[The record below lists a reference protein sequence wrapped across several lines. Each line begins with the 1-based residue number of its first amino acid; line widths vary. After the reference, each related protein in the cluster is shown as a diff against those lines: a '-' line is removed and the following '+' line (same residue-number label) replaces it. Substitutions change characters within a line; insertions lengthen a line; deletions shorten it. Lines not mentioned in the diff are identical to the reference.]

1 MCLFNFFLVSIL
13 VKIYENANEFNMKPI
28 KTGNIVHV
36 DIRKQWIYLFISSEL
51 VKTYE
56 NVNDFNVEP
65 MKMGEI
71 YRTDI
76 RATQLSQRQ
85 W

>member
-1 MCLFNFFLVSIL
+1 
-13 VKIYENANEFNMKPI
+13 MKPI
-28 KTGNIVHV
+28 KTGDIVHV